1 MNNQETIKNL
11 LVLYRCETP
20 LHIGSGNE
28 MGVVDLPI
36 QREKH
41 TGFPKMEASGLKG
54 GFRAFFEQKNVEK
67 VNEVLEQEK
76 ALSKK
81 SNSKIIETFFGSENE
96 SEDAKAGGL
105 IFTDGRLLLFP
116 IRAGI
121 DVFRWIT
128 CPYVLQRFSRE
139 LERYGK
145 NNEAGYIDAILNGI
159 DYEQLSNGTVYQ
171 ITKEKVKQNEKQTED
186 ISITLGHFSFETK
199 KLEIEQAKNFISI
212 LEIVCNKDDYLSQ
225 KIQKNIVLVSDELF
239 SYFTEMNTQM
249 DTRICIGD
257 NGVVKDGGLFTEE
270 SLPEESILYSFIDEW
285 KTKEKKVN
293 YSAVKNFYSEV
304 KTRNLQWLQLGG
316 DTTIGK
322 GIVRIEFYGIN
333 DNNGNNN
340 IEIE

>member
-54 GFRAFFEQKNVEK
+54 GFRAYFERQNSEK
-67 VNEVLEQEK
+67 VND
-76 ALSKK
+76 
-81 SNSKIIETFFGSENE
+81 FFGSENE

-116 IRAGI
+116 VRAGI

-139 LERYGK
+139 LKRYGK
-145 NNEAGYIDAILNGI
+145 NNEAGYIDEILKGV
-159 DYEQLSNGTVYQ
+159 DYEQLNKGTVYK
-171 ITKEKVKQNEKQTED
+171 ITKEKMKQKKD
-186 ISITLGHFSFETK
+186 KPITLGHFSFVTE
-199 KLEIEQAKNFISI
+199 KLEIEQAKDFISI
-212 LEIVCNKDDYLSQ
+212 VERVCNKDVYLSQ

-239 SYFTEMNTQM
+239 SYFTEMNTQI

-285 KTKEKKVN
+285 KTKEKKEN
-293 YSAVKNFYSEV
+293 DSEV
-304 KTRNLQWLQLGG
+304 ENFCSEVTEKKLQWLQLGG

-322 GIVRIEFYGIN
+322 GIVQIEFYEIK
-333 DNNGNNN
+333 DNNGKN
-340 IEIE
+340 EL

>member
-54 GFRAFFEQKNVEK
+54 GFRAFFEQNNVEK
-67 VNEVLEQEK
+67 VND
-76 ALSKK
+76 
-81 SNSKIIETFFGSENE
+81 FFGSENE

-128 CPYVLQRFSRE
+128 CPYVLQRFLKE

-145 NNEAGYIDAILNGI
+145 NNEAGYVEAILKKV
-159 DYEQLSNGTVYQ
+159 DYKQLNNGTVYQ
-171 ITKEKVKQNEKQTED
+171 IITENGEQTED
-186 ISITLGHFSFETK
+186 ESITLGHFSFETE

-212 LEIVCNKDDYLSQ
+212 LEMVCNKDDYLSQ
-225 KIQKNIVLVSDELF
+225 KIRKNIVLVSDELF
-239 SYFTEMNTQM
+239 SYFTEMNTQI

-304 KTRNLQWLQLGG
+304 KTRHLQWLQLGG

>member
-54 GFRAFFEQKNVEK
+54 GFRAYFERQNSEK
-67 VNEVLEQEK
+67 VND
-76 ALSKK
+76 
-81 SNSKIIETFFGSENE
+81 FFGSENE

-116 IRAGI
+116 VRAGI

-139 LERYGK
+139 LKRYGK
-145 NNEAGYIDAILNGI
+145 NNEAGYIDAILNEI
-159 DYEQLSNGTVYQ
+159 DYKQLNKGTVYQ
-171 ITKEKVKQNEKQTED
+171 ITKGKAKQNEKQTED
-186 ISITLGHFSFETK
+186 ESITLGHFSFGNE
-199 KLEIEQAKNFISI
+199 KLAIEQDKNFISI
-212 LEIVCNKDDYLSQ
+212 VERVCNKDNYLSQ

-239 SYFTEMNTQM
+239 SYFTEMSTEI

-285 KTKEKKVN
+285 KTKEKKKN
-293 YSAVKNFYSEV
+293 DSEVKNFCSEV
-304 KTRNLQWLQLGG
+304 TEKNLQWLQLGG

-322 GIVRIEFYGIN
+322 GIVRIEFYGIK
-333 DNNGNNN
+333 DNNGNSN